1 MDERGAAVRVREG
14 AGAGLGVLDGAGP
27 RPQPRRLET
36 RSTLPRELVRK
47 DGVDSVFLTDI
58 VQVDESTFDCAGQV
72 PRAHSLLNDTLP
84 PRYDF
89 HDLSLLTEVGR
100 QAVLA
105 ALHGPLGVPRSKK
118 FVFTKLTTESI
129 DPEPNGPMLFPVPLE
144 VRVEMG
150 INREGSEIRS
160 VRPRLTWRMDGRV
173 RARTGG
179 VTQVYDRPAYD
190 TMRHAVARNGS
201 RDGMPPVADPVDPA
215 EVGRRNPANV
225 FVGEPVLDDGQYRA
239 PLLVDETNPF
249 FFDHP
254 DEHIPGTMLVEGLRQ
269 LAILAACRRHGHDP
283 SRTLVVTSR
292 ATFVRFAEL
301 DVPTWCCA
309 RVDEPEQLSDRSSR
323 VNVRTTLEQQGS
335 KVVAA
340 TLGLHFV

>member
-1 MDERGAAVRVREG
+1 MDVRGAEMDVRER
-14 AGAGLGVLDGAGP
+14 AGFGVGVLDGAVTNRP
-27 RPQPRRLET
+27 RKLET

-47 DGVDSVFLTDI
+47 DGIDSVFLTDV
-58 VQVDESTFDCAGQV
+58 VQVDETTFDCAGQV
-72 PRAHSLLNDTLP
+72 PRAHSLLNDTVP

-89 HDLSLLTEVGR
+89 HDISLLTEAGR

-105 ALHGPLGVPRSKK
+105 ALHGPLGVPRGKK
-118 FVFTKLTTESI
+118 FVFTKLTTEAV

-144 VRVEMG
+144 VRVALTV
-150 INREGSEIRS
+150 NREGDEIRS
-160 VRPRLTWRMDGRV
+160 VRPHLTWRMDGRV

-179 VTQVYDRPAYD
+179 MTQVYDRPEYD
-190 TMRHAVARNGS
+190 TMRGAAGGEGS
-201 RDGMPPVADPVDPA
+201 RDGLPGAIDLVEPA

-225 FVGEPVLDDGQYRA
+225 FVGQPVVSEGQYRA
-239 PLLVDETNPF
+239 PLLIDETNSF

-254 DEHIPGTMLVEGLRQ
+254 DEHVPGTMLVEGLRQ
-269 LAILAACRRHGHDP
+269 LATVAACREHGQDP
-283 SRTLVVTSR
+283 SRTLVVSSR

-309 RVDEPEQLSDRSSR
+309 RVGELEQSTDRSSR
-323 VNVRTTLEQQGS
+323 VTVRTTVEQPGA

-340 TLGLHFV
+340 VLGLQFV